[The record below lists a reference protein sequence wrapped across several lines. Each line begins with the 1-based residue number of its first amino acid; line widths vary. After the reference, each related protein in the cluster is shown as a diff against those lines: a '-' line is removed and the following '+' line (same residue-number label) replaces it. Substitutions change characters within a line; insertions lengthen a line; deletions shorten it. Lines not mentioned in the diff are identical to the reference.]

1 MVKIKNITYSS
12 EFVEGLEKEIQELT
26 EDNTDLRRKLLITQ
40 NKLSTLKVYE
50 KALRL
55 AILDVANYGS
65 DWSFIMGF
73 SEVNNQYDENSDSL
87 DRYDKV
93 PLSDIEGFYIDQALT
108 EEFENWGNI
117 LDSFEKE
124 DK

>member
-26 EDNTDLRRKLLITQ
+26 EDNTDLRRRLFISQ
-40 NKLSTLKVYE
+40 NKLSALKVYE

-65 DWSFIMGF
+65 DWWFIMGT
-73 SEVNNQYDENSDSL
+73 SEVNNQYNENSDSVAL
-87 DRYDKV
+87 YDKL
-93 PLSDIEGFYIDQALT
+93 PLSDVERFYVDESIEKLKEGS
-108 EEFENWGNI
+108 EE
-117 LDSFEKE
+117 DAEK
-124 DK
+124 